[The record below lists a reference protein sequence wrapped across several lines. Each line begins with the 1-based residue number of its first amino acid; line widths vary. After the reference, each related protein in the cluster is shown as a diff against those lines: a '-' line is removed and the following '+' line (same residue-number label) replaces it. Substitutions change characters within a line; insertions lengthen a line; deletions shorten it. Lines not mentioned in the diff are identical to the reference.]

1 MNTSPALRILH
12 LVATYRWSGVAEP
25 ATSLALHQMRAGCTV
40 EMAAL
45 WDSSFEQVLRELEVP
60 MARDLIIERRIN
72 PFSEWT
78 DIRKL
83 RGYLQAHRPDIVHCH
98 LIHDHWVAALAIR
111 GMAPD
116 QRPRL
121 VRTVHRFEKMRRDPF
136 HRILFERMTDLV
148 ITVSNAQKKIIEA
161 AHPKLHERLH
171 VIHGGVDPQRFRPDV
186 EGAAAVRADMGEK
199 STTQVA
205 AIVAHLGY
213 NRGHHWLLKAA
224 PAAISKLPN
233 ATIWIVGNGEIRDEL
248 RKEVRDERYRNQV
261 VMAGYRKDDLAQL
274 YATINVGLLLAL
286 GSEGS
291 ARAALECMAAGR
303 PVIAVAKGA
312 LLDTITHGHDG
323 LLVPENDVAALTDA
337 LIDLLGNPQKA
348 QQMGENARKTI
359 LARFT
364 EEHRAEKT
372 LEAYGE
378 TLTSPRGKS

>member
-12 LVATYRWSGVAEP
+12 LVATFRWTGVAEP
-25 ATSLALHQMRAGCTV
+25 ATSLALHQIRAGCAV

-45 WDSSFEQVLRELEVP
+45 WGFTFEQVLRERQVP
-60 MARDLIIERRIN
+60 MAKDLIIERRIN
-72 PFSEWT
+72 PLSEWA
-78 DIRKL
+78 DIRNL
-83 RGYLQAHRPDIVHCH
+83 RAYLQKHRFDIVHCH
-98 LIHDHWVAALAIR
+98 LIHDHWVAAMAIR
-111 GMAPD
+111 GMPAD

-121 VRTVHRFEKMRRDPF
+121 IRTVHRFEKMRRDPF

-148 ITVSNAQKKIIEA
+148 ITVSNAQKKIIET
-161 AHPKLHERLH
+161 AHPELREHLR
-171 VIHGGVDPQRFRPDV
+171 VIHGGVDPERFRPDV

-199 STTQVA
+199 PTTQVA

-213 NRGHHWLLKAA
+213 NRGHHWLLKAS
-224 PAAISKLPN
+224 PAAISKLPD
-233 ATIWIVGNGEIRDEL
+233 ATIWIVGNGEIRDDL
-248 RKEVRDERYRNQV
+248 RKELRDERYRNQV
-261 VMAGYRKDDLAQL
+261 LMAGYRKDDLAQV

-291 ARAALECMAAGR
+291 ARAALECMATGR

-323 LLVPENDVAALTDA
+323 LLVPENDVEALTQA
-337 LIDLLGNPQKA
+337 LVELLGNPEKSR
-348 QQMGENARKTI
+348 QMGENARQTI

-372 LEAYGE
+372 LQAYQE
-378 TLTSPRGKS
+378 TLAARPE